1 MLEGGI
7 RRRRAA
13 LGGSEHT
20 RAGCLRPGSWYSAA
34 AMSVVLGL
42 CLTGCTSGTP
52 PPVNSPISSVTNAAD
67 QDSTFGTSAT
77 RDFADPELTFRY
89 PRDWTASTWQIIST
103 AAESIVYLGTQPT
116 HNPCVTSTPTGGGT
130 DTVCGEPITALS
142 PGGIFVNWYAYG
154 LPGTSILNESG
165 TVTTIDGRPARLTSG
180 SVDEECST
188 LGGTSSIDATIDPE
202 DADGGS
208 SLIDMEACISR
219 PSQAAQVRAMLSS
232 VRFRGP
238 ELPGPFPGHL
248 PAPSVDD
255 LCQPLENNPYEQPA
269 ARNGWFGESDE
280 IVAARWCEVVFGP
293 DGGQVRLR
301 QVTGDLVK
309 LSRALQEPLIA
320 SPSAPVTCPAGPPIP
335 AVVVEVLD
343 QHGRILRPTLPT
355 DACGR
360 VSGTRDA
367 LTNTVSIVLTQEPGS
382 ALLVHRSAEASE

>member
-232 VRFRGP
+232 VRFRDRSC
-238 ELPGPFPGHL
+238 
-248 PAPSVDD
+248 PARSRDTSP
-255 LCQPLENNPYEQPA
+255 
-269 ARNGWFGESDE
+269 
-280 IVAARWCEVVFGP
+280 
-293 DGGQVRLR
+293 LR
-301 QVTGDLVK
+301 QLTTSASH
-309 LSRALQEPLIA
+309 SRTTRTNSRRPGMVG
-320 SPSAPVTCPAGPPIP
+320 SGNPMRSWPPAGVRWYSVPT
-335 AVVVEVLD
+335 A
-343 QHGRILRPTLPT
+343 GR
-355 DACGR
+355 CG
-360 VSGTRDA
+360 SGR
-367 LTNTVSIVLTQEPGS
+367 
-382 ALLVHRSAEASE
+382 